1 MSIRRFG
8 GNRLSLITPSSF
20 YYAARENWIKVV
32 LPIAYDLEHLAPS
45 LANDGPNS
53 EYPWPNSLPQCA
65 LVNYIF
71 PVWKLVQSGNGRDL
85 MRVVHIAVD
94 RFPEY
99 A

>member
-8 GNRLSLITPSSF
+8 GNRLNLITPSSF
-20 YYAARENWIKVV
+20 CYAAKECRHVIPFTTCKWSLRRLLKHTFGGRALLLQRST
-32 LPIAYDLEHLAPS
+32 LPIAY
-45 LANDGPNS
+45 
-53 EYPWPNSLPQCA
+53 
-65 LVNYIF
+65 
-71 PVWKLVQSGNGRDL
+71 VQSGKGRDL